1 MRPASP
7 ASGPSHTSM
16 CRPSRSTSRWRR
28 LPVSCADS
36 PPHFVF
42 PRWRTFQ
49 SSCYNADIITGKPMD
64 VVSFAQISRI
74 LELTDS
80 LGLNREW
87 VEIPLSPER
96 PGQVRRLPN
105 GKLEI
110 IVDAD
115 RPFEEWLGSLPMQ
128 IQSAQGT

>member
-1 MRPASP
+1 MMA
-7 ASGPSHTSM
+7 
-16 CRPSRSTSRWRR
+16 
-28 LPVSCADS
+28 
-36 PPHFVF
+36 
-42 PRWRTFQ
+42 
-49 SSCYNADIITGKPMD
+49 GKPMD

-80 LGLNREW
+80 LGVNREW

-96 PGQVRRLPN
+96 PGLVRRLPN

-115 RPFEEWLGSLPMQ
+115 RPFEEWLRALSGQ
-128 IQSAQGT
+128 IASVQGT

>member
-1 MRPASP
+1 
-7 ASGPSHTSM
+7 
-16 CRPSRSTSRWRR
+16 
-28 LPVSCADS
+28 
-36 PPHFVF
+36 
-42 PRWRTFQ
+42 
-49 SSCYNADIITGKPMD
+49 MD

-96 PGQVRRLPN
+96 PGIVRRLPN

-115 RPFEEWLGSLPMQ
+115 RPFEEWLGSLPTQ
-128 IQSAQGT
+128 IQAVQGT